1 MIRNMQIRSKLIAV
15 LVVPLVALTVLAAIG
30 IGTNVARG
38 VQADRVNDQTAF
50 AVSLSTLV
58 HELQRERDLS
68 AGWVGS
74 GREAGYGGVVAQRV
88 AVNQALDTFR
98 RDAANLDTGK
108 GDSAFRQRV
117 DTALKQFNEINDERQ
132 RVEDDPEFTVTR
144 TLDVYSSMIGN
155 LFAVELELGGQS
167 NDRALIR
174 NVAAFV
180 ALGRY
185 KEASSQERGLVY
197 AVASTGQ
204 FAPGEFQRFATSLG
218 AQDTW
223 RSQFDATAS
232 PEQRARLDALQ
243 SNPDVARVNGLRNF
257 LRNALLTGNAT
268 SRVELDPK
276 EWFLR
281 TSARLDLLRGV
292 EQTVADDVSAA
303 SRAAQSSASRQALLY
318 TVILTLVL
326 WFTVGLSLWMA
337 RSMVGPLRTLTRTA
351 NEVADQRLPGLV
363 DKLQHTKDPRDLD
376 VVPEPV
382 PVTSGDEIGQVS
394 AAFNSVHRV
403 AIQVATEQAALRK
416 SIGDMFLNL
425 ARRSQSLIDRQLE
438 LIDDLERTEADPDA
452 LENLFK
458 LDHLATRMRRNAED
472 LIVLSG
478 AEPARRWSQPV
489 PLVEVVRAALAE
501 VEDYNRVELLPIDDI
516 GVAGQAVSDVV
527 HLLAELI
534 ENATSFSPPGT
545 KVQVAGQ
552 QVSNGYVLE
561 IEDRG
566 LGMSDEE
573 LVEANERLANP
584 PMVDFALSRMLGLY
598 VVARL
603 AQRYNIKVQ
612 LRHSWYGGITAL
624 VLLPPTVAVRAAMPE
639 ALEAPRRGPAEL
651 VASTKPVEPAA
662 DESGEHL
669 PIFEAARSDWFE
681 DEVRGDH
688 LPLRRHAAQQ
698 PNSRA
703 AEPTGNGAGTL
714 SGAGAPRTPGPAPD
728 GGLGAGGPRPDGQGE
743 PARPEPSPAD
753 AARTDAA
760 RAEAMRAEAM
770 RIEAARIEAARAEAH
785 RAEAA
790 RAEAARAEAH
800 RAEATQAGAMRA
812 AEAMRA
818 EPAREGADQQPTQAG
833 PVPSPTAER
842 TPGPTAR
849 TDTDPTARTGT
860 SRRDRAAA
868 RGRAGP
874 LPTRTPGASGP
885 PPGGA
890 APFVGAPRPG
900 DGQPLGPGPAAPGRS
915 GRRADRAGVGAADR
929 PPTGQ
934 PAAAPGA
941 TQAQGPA
948 LAPDAPAPTT
958 LQAASVQTT
967 KAGLPR
973 RVPRANLAPGMVA
986 ARAAAAAAPPAPA
999 GSSEPSRSSHSPGR
1013 SPEEVRSMLSS
1024 YRSGLE
1030 RGRMAAGE
1038 DADRG
1043 GDAHS
1048 SSRSDDD
1055 ATQ

>member
-15 LVVPLVALTVLAAIG
+15 LVIPLVALTVLAAIG
-30 IGTNVARG
+30 IGANVARG
-38 VQADRVNDQTAF
+38 VQADRVQDQTAF
-50 AVSLSTLV
+50 ALNLSGLV

-74 GREAGYGGVVAQRV
+74 GRDAGYGGVVAQRV
-88 AVNQALDTFR
+88 AVNQALQTFR
-98 RDAANLDTGK
+98 NDVADLGSKNQG
-108 GDSAFRQRV
+108 SVFRRRV
-117 DTALKQFNEINDERQ
+117 DTAVRQFDQLDTDRQ
-132 RVEDDPEFTVTR
+132 RIEKDAAWTVER
-144 TLDVYSSMIGN
+144 TLDLYSGLIAN
-155 LFAVELELGGQS
+155 LFAAEQELGGQS
-167 NDRALIR
+167 NDRNLIR
-174 NVAAFV
+174 NLATFV
-180 ALGRY
+180 ALGRF
-185 KEASSQERGLVY
+185 KEAASKERGLVY
-197 AVASTGQ
+197 AVASARQ
-204 FAPGEFQRFATSLG
+204 FAPGQFQRFATSLG

-223 RSQFDATAS
+223 RAQFGSTAS
-232 PEQRARLDALQ
+232 PEQSTRLETIQ
-243 SNPDVARVNGLRNF
+243 SNADVLRTNELRNF
-257 LRNALLTGNAT
+257 LRNALLTGDAR
-268 SRVELDPK
+268 SRVDLDPA
-276 EWFLR
+276 EWYER
-281 TSARLDLLRGV
+281 STARIDLLRGV
-292 EQTVADDVSAA
+292 ESTIADDVSAA
-303 SRAAQSSASRQALLY
+303 SKAAESAASREALLY

-337 RSMVGPLRTLTRTA
+337 RSMVGPLRNLTRSA
-351 NEVADQRLPGLV
+351 NQVADQQLPGLV
-363 DKLQHTKDPRDLD
+363 DRLQHSTDPRDLD

-382 PVTSGDEIGQVS
+382 PVHANDEIGQLS

-452 LENLFK
+452 LDNLFK

-501 VEDYNRVELLPIDDI
+501 VEDYNRVELLPIDEI

-566 LGMSDEE
+566 LGMSDDE

-603 AQRYNIKVQ
+603 AQRYNVKVQ

-624 VLLPPTVAVRAAMPE
+624 VLLPPTLAVRAPMPE
-639 ALEAPRRGPAEL
+639 ALEAPSRRGPAEL
-651 VASTKPVEPAA
+651 IVSSKPVEPAA
-662 DESGEHL
+662 EQNGEHL

-681 DEVRGDH
+681 DSVRGDH

-698 PNSRA
+698 PNGRA

-714 SGAGAPRTPGPAPD
+714 SGAGATRMPAPGPDEA
-728 GGLGAGGPRPDGQGE
+728 
-743 PARPEPSPAD
+743 
-753 AARTDAA
+753 T
-760 RAEAMRAEAM
+760 AEAMRAEAM
-770 RIEAARIEAARAEAH
+770 RIETARMEAARAEATK
-785 RAEAA
+785 ADSA
-790 RAEAARAEAH
+790 RADAVPADAA
-800 RAEATQAGAMRA
+800 Q
-812 AEAMRA
+812 AEAMRVQATRSGDGAPMADGPRTARTEAA
-818 EPAREGADQQPTQAG
+818 ETGEAPAG
-833 PVPSPTAER
+833 PASAEAP
-842 TPGPTAR
+842 PGPTAR
-849 TDTDPTARTGT
+849 AGR
-860 SRRDRAAA
+860 A
-868 RGRAGP
+868 RGDGADARDRAGP

-890 APFVGAPRPG
+890 TPFAPAP
-900 DGQPLGPGPAAPGRS
+900 APGGGPPPPTSPLPSRTS
-915 GRRADRAGVGAADR
+915 RRADRAAAGRGMPQQGATRLPGPHPAPDR
-929 PPTGQ
+929 PAPE
-934 PAAAPGA
+934 PA
-941 TQAQGPA
+941 
-948 LAPDAPAPTT
+948 T
-958 LQAASVQTT
+958 LQSASVQTT

-986 ARAAAAAAPPAPA
+986 ARTAAAATSPTSPAPA
-999 GSSEPSRSSHSPGR
+999 SSSQAPSSSAAR

-1030 RGRMAAGE
+1030 RGRMMAAGE
-1038 DADRG
+1038 DADSG

-1055 ATQ
+1055 DATQ

>member
-15 LVVPLVALTVLAAIG
+15 LVIPLVALTVLAALAIG
-30 IGTNVARG
+30 AAVSRG

-50 AVSLSTLV
+50 AISLSNLV
-58 HELQRERDLS
+58 HQLQRERDLS
-68 AGWVGS
+68 AAWVGS
-74 GREAGYGGVVAQRV
+74 GRDAGYGGVVAQRV
-88 AVNQALDTFR
+88 AVNQTLGSFR
-98 RDAANLDTGK
+98 RDVEGLGNE
-108 GDSAFRQRV
+108 DSAFRERV
-117 DTALKQFNEINDERQ
+117 DAAVAKLEELSAQRELIANDEDMN
-132 RVEDDPEFTVTR
+132 VER
-144 TLDVYSSMIGN
+144 TLNYYSGVIDDLLAVN
-155 LFAVELELGGQS
+155 LEIAAQTD
-167 NDRALIR
+167 DRDLIR
-174 NVAAFV
+174 NVGTFV
-180 ALGRY
+180 SLARL
-185 KEASSQERGLVY
+185 KEATSLERGRLY
-197 AVASTGQ
+197 AVASVGK
-204 FAPGEFQRFATSLG
+204 FGPGDFRELAPIVG
-218 AQDTW
+218 AQEAW
-223 RSQFDATAS
+223 RSQFEATATPAQRAFLDRTLQGPDITRVDELRTKVLTGDPS
-232 PEQRARLDALQ
+232 RPVDIDPEQ
-243 SNPDVARVNGLRNF
+243 
-257 LRNALLTGNAT
+257 
-268 SRVELDPK
+268 
-276 EWFLR
+276 WF
-281 TSARLDLLRGV
+281 TYMSAKLDLLRTV
-292 EQTVADDVSAA
+292 EGRLADDVLAA
-303 SRAAQSSASRQALLY
+303 SEAAQSAASRQALLY
-318 TVILTLVL
+318 TIILTLVL
-326 WFTVGLSLWMA
+326 WVTVGLSLWLA
-337 RSMVGPLRTLTRTA
+337 RSMVGPLRSLTSSA
-351 NEVADQRLPGLV
+351 NEVADERLPGLV
-363 DKLQHTKDPRDLD
+363 DRLHHTKDPRDLD
-376 VVPEPV
+376 VAPEPV
-382 PVTSGDEIGQVS
+382 PVDSNDEIGQVS

-438 LIDDLERTEADPDA
+438 LIDDLERSEADPDV
-452 LENLFK
+452 LDNLFK

-489 PLVEVVRAALAE
+489 ALVDVVRAALAE

-566 LGMSDEE
+566 LGMSDDE

-624 VLLPPTVAVRAAMPE
+624 VLLPPTVAVRAPMPE
-639 ALEAPRRGPAEL
+639 AIEAPSRRGPAEL
-651 VASTKPVEPAA
+651 VASSRPAEPAA
-662 DESGEHL
+662 EAAEENGDHL

-681 DEVRGDH
+681 DGVRGDH

-698 PNSRA
+698 PMGRG
-703 AEPTGNGAGTL
+703 AEPTGNGA
-714 SGAGAPRTPGPAPD
+714 AGADPSRAEALRAEAMRVET
-728 GGLGAGGPRPDGQGE
+728 
-743 PARPEPSPAD
+743 ARME
-753 AARTDAA
+753 AARTEAAPAGTARAGDGDADADGAPVPDRPTTARTEAAEAAEAAA
-760 RAEAMRAEAM
+760 RAEAPPGP
-770 RIEAARIEAARAEAH
+770 AAR
-785 RAEAA
+785 
-790 RAEAARAEAH
+790 
-800 RAEATQAGAMRA
+800 
-812 AEAMRA
+812 
-818 EPAREGADQQPTQAG
+818 
-833 PVPSPTAER
+833 
-842 TPGPTAR
+842 
-849 TDTDPTARTGT
+849 TARTGRQRGDGAATRART
-860 SRRDRAAA
+860 S
-868 RGRAGP
+868 G

-890 APFVGAPRPG
+890 TPFAPATPPA
-900 DGQPLGPGPAAPGRS
+900 DQPLAPAPAGPGGRS
-915 GRRADRAGVGAADR
+915 SRRADRAGADRAAAQPAPARAYAADAPLPTRGAA
-929 PPTGQ
+929 
-934 PAAAPGA
+934 PAAAP
-941 TQAQGPA
+941 
-948 LAPDAPAPTT
+948 APAADPAPAT

-986 ARAAAAAAPPAPA
+986 AQAAAPAA
-999 GSSEPSRSSHSPGR
+999 GPTPGDSAQPSPSAAR

-1030 RGRMAAGE
+1030 RGRMMAAGE

-1055 ATQ
+1055 DATQ

>member
-15 LVVPLVALTVLAAIG
+15 LLIPLVALTVLAAVG
-30 IGTNVARG
+30 IGANVARG
-38 VQADRVNDQTAF
+38 VQANRVHDQTAF
-50 AVSLSTLV
+50 ALNLSTLV

-74 GREAGYGGVVAQRV
+74 GRDAGYGGVVAQRV
-88 AVNQALDTFR
+88 AVNQALQTFR
-98 RDAANLDTGK
+98 KDVTDLGSKDQ
-108 GDSAFRQRV
+108 DSAFRRRV
-117 DTALKQFNEINDERQ
+117 DSAVRQFDELDSDRERIEQ
-132 RVEDDPEFTVTR
+132 DPAWTVER
-144 TLDVYSSMIGN
+144 TLDLYSAMIAN
-155 LFAVELELGGQS
+155 LFAAEAELGGQT
-167 NDRALIR
+167 NDRNLIR
-174 NVAAFV
+174 NLATFV
-180 ALGRY
+180 ALGRF
-185 KEASSQERGLVY
+185 KEAASKERGLVY
-197 AVASTGQ
+197 AVASARQ

-223 RSQFDATAS
+223 RAQFGSTAS
-232 PEQRARLDALQ
+232 PEQSSRLEAIQ
-243 SNPDVARVNGLRNF
+243 SNPDVLRTNELRNF
-257 LRNALLTGNAT
+257 LRNALLTGDAT
-268 SRVELDPK
+268 SRVDVDPA
-276 EWFLR
+276 EWYER
-281 TSARLDLLRGV
+281 STARIDLLRGV
-292 EQTVADDVSAA
+292 ESSIAGDVSAA
-303 SRAAQSSASRQALLY
+303 SKAAASSASRQALLY

-326 WFTVGLSLWMA
+326 WLTVGLSLWLA
-337 RSMVGPLRTLTRTA
+337 RSMVGPLRNLTQRA
-351 NEVADQRLPGLV
+351 NEVADQQLPGLV
-363 DKLQHTKDPRDLD
+363 ERLQHSKDPRDLD

-382 PVTSGDEIGQVS
+382 PVNSKDEIGQVS

-403 AIQVATEQAALRK
+403 ATQVATEQAALRK

-501 VEDYNRVELLPIDDI
+501 VEDYNRVELLPIDEI

-603 AQRYNIKVQ
+603 AQRYEIKVQ

-624 VLLPPTVAVRAAMPE
+624 VLLPPTLAVRAPMPE
-639 ALEAPRRGPAEL
+639 ALEAPPSRRGPAEL
-651 VASTKPVEPAA
+651 VATSRPAEPAA
-662 DESGEHL
+662 EENGEHL

-681 DEVRGDH
+681 DNVRGDH

-698 PNSRA
+698 PNGRA

-714 SGAGAPRTPGPAPD
+714 GGAGATRMPA
-728 GGLGAGGPRPDGQGE
+728 
-743 PARPEPSPAD
+743 SPAAD
-753 AARTDAA
+753 EA

-770 RIEAARIEAARAEAH
+770 RVETARMEAARAEAAQVEEAKAEDA

-790 RAEAARAEAH
+790 RAEAAQAETM
-800 RAEATQAGAMRA
+800 RVEATR
-812 AEAMRA
+812 
-818 EPAREGADQQPTQAG
+818 
-833 PVPSPTAER
+833 
-842 TPGPTAR
+842 PG
-849 TDTDPTARTGT
+849 DGGD
-860 SRRDRAAA
+860 AA

-874 LPTRTPGASGP
+874 LPTRTPGAAGP

-890 APFVGAPRPG
+890 APFAPAPTPG
-900 DGQPLGPGPAAPGRS
+900 GPQFAPAPAPAGPTPPPASPLPNRTS
-915 GRRADRAGVGAADR
+915 RRADRAAGGR
-929 PPTGQ
+929 G
-934 PAAAPGA
+934 APGVPRVPSP
-941 TQAQGPA
+941 TPA
-948 LAPDAPAPTT
+948 PERPAPAT

-986 ARAAAAAAPPAPA
+986 TRAAAATSPAPA
-999 GSSEPSRSSHSPGR
+999 AASSEPSAPAPSATR

-1030 RGRMAAGE
+1030 RGRMMAAGE
-1038 DADRG
+1038 DVDRG
-1043 GDAHS
+1043 GDAEP

-1055 ATQ
+1055 DATQ

>member
-1 MIRNMQIRSKLIAV
+1 V

-30 IGTNVARG
+30 IGSNVSRG

-74 GREAGYGGVVAQRV
+74 GRDAGYGGVVAQRV

-98 RDAANLDTGK
+98 RDVRNLGSDNQG
-108 GDSAFRQRV
+108 SAFRRRV
-117 DTALKQFNEINDERQ
+117 DTALKQFDQLNDDRQ
-132 RVEDDPEFTVTR
+132 RIEDDPAWTVER
-144 TLDVYSSMIGN
+144 TLDLYSSIIAN
-155 LFAVELELGGQS
+155 LFAVELELGAQT
-167 NDRALIR
+167 NDRNLIR
-174 NVAAFV
+174 NLATFV
-180 ALGRY
+180 ALGRL
-185 KEASSQERGLVY
+185 KEAASQERGLVY
-197 AVASTGQ
+197 AVASAGR

-223 RSQFDATAS
+223 RAQFDTTAT
-232 PEQRARLDALQ
+232 PEQSDRLDVIRG
-243 SNPDVARVNGLRNF
+243 NPDVIKTNELRNF
-257 LRNALLTGNAT
+257 LRNALLTGNVQ
-268 SRVELDPK
+268 SRVDLDPK
-276 EWFLR
+276 EWFQR
-281 TSARLDLLRGV
+281 TTASIDLLRGV
-292 EQTVADDVSAA
+292 ENTIADDVSAA
-303 SRAAQSSASRQALLY
+303 SRAAQSTASRQALLY
-318 TVILTLVL
+318 TIILTLVL

-351 NEVADQRLPGLV
+351 NEVADERLPGLV
-363 DKLQHTKDPRDLD
+363 DKLQQTKDPRELD

-382 PVTSGDEIGQVS
+382 PVTSGDEVGQVS

-403 AIQVATEQAALRK
+403 AIRVATEQAALRK

-651 VASTKPVEPAA
+651 VATTKPAEPAA
-662 DESGEHL
+662 EETDEHL

-681 DEVRGDH
+681 DSVRGDH

-703 AEPTGNGAGTL
+703 AEPTGNGAGALT
-714 SGAGAPRTPGPAPD
+714 GAGTPRTPGPTAD
-728 GGLGAGGPRPDGQGE
+728 GGLGSGTPRPDGQRE
-743 PARPEPSPAD
+743 PAPAEPTAAD

-770 RIEAARIEAARAEAH
+770 RIETARMEEAARADAAHAEAAQPETI

-790 RAEAARAEAH
+790 QPEAATQEA
-800 RAEATQAGAMRA
+800 AQ
-812 AEAMRA
+812 A
-818 EPAREGADQQPTQAG
+818 EPIQEAAPAG
-833 PVPSPTAER
+833 TAPPGPTAESA
-842 TPGPTAR
+842 PGPTAR
-849 TDTDPTARTGT
+849 TDSGATARAEPGPTARTG
-860 SRRDRAAA
+860 SLRDRGAA

-890 APFVGAPRPG
+890 QPFAAAPSPGAGR
-900 DGQPLGPGPAAPGRS
+900 PLGPAPASPPPPGRS
-915 GRRADRAGVGAADR
+915 SRRADRAGVGAADR
-929 PPTGQ
+929 ASAAAQGATRAPGPA
-934 PAAAPGA
+934 PDAAAP
-941 TQAQGPA
+941 
-948 LAPDAPAPTT
+948 APAT

-986 ARAAAAAAPPAPA
+986 ARTAAAAATQAPA
-999 GSSEPSRSSHSPGR
+999 SSSEPSTLSPSPGR

-1030 RGRMAAGE
+1030 RGRMMAAGE

>member
-15 LVVPLVALTVLAAIG
+15 LVTPLVALTVLAALG
-30 IGTNVARG
+30 IGANVARG
-38 VQADRVNDQTAF
+38 VQADRVSDEAAF
-50 AVSLSTLV
+50 AVNLSTLV

-74 GREAGYGGVVAQRV
+74 GRDAGYGGVVAQRV
-88 AVNQALDTFR
+88 RVNQALASFR
-98 RDAANLDTGK
+98 QDVQGLGSEREG
-108 GDSAFRQRV
+108 SAFRDRV
-117 DTALKQFNEINDERQ
+117 DTAVAELSQLDRQ
-132 RVEDDPEFTVTR
+132 RDQIENDNALTVPQ
-144 TLDVYSSMIGN
+144 TLEYYSGIIGN
-155 LFAVELELGGQS
+155 LLAVNLEIAGQTD
-167 NDRALIR
+167 DRDLIR
-174 NVAAFV
+174 NVGTFV
-180 ALGRY
+180 SLARL
-185 KEASSQERGLVY
+185 KEATSLERGRLY
-197 AVASTGQ
+197 AVASARRFGPGDFRQ
-204 FAPGEFQRFATSLG
+204 LAPVVG
-218 AQDTW
+218 AQEAW
-223 RSQFDATAS
+223 RAQFEATAT
-232 PEQRARLDALQ
+232 PEQRAFLDRTLQSPDIGRVDELRNKVLTGDPSEPVQLDAKQ
-243 SNPDVARVNGLRNF
+243 
-257 LRNALLTGNAT
+257 
-268 SRVELDPK
+268 
-276 EWFLR
+276 WF
-281 TSARLDLLRGV
+281 TYMTAKLDLLRRV
-292 EQTVADDVSAA
+292 ESRLAADVSAA
-303 SRAAQSSASRQALLY
+303 SQDARSSASRQALLY
-318 TVILTLVL
+318 TIILTLVL
-326 WFTVGLSLWMA
+326 WLTVGLSIWMA

-351 NEVADQRLPGLV
+351 NDVADERLPGLV
-363 DKLQHTKDPRDLD
+363 ERLQHTKDPRDLD

-382 PVTSGDEIGQVS
+382 PVNSTDEIGQVS

-489 PLVEVVRAALAE
+489 PLVDVVRAALAE

-552 QVSNGYVLE
+552 LVSNGYVLE

-566 LGMSDEE
+566 LGMSDDE

-584 PMVDFALSRMLGLY
+584 PLVDFALSRMLGLY

-603 AQRYNIKVQ
+603 GQRYNIKVQ

-624 VLLPPTVAVRAAMPE
+624 VLLPPTVAVRAPAPE
-639 ALEAPRRGPAEL
+639 QLEAPSRRGRGEL
-651 VASTKPVEPAA
+651 VPSTRPVEPAA
-662 DESGEHL
+662 EPTGEHL

-681 DEVRGDH
+681 DGARGDH

-698 PNSRA
+698 PNGRA

-714 SGAGAPRTPGPAPD
+714 TGAGAARIPGPGDPGFGFGAPKPD
-728 GGLGAGGPRPDGQGE
+728 GPSDPPRQ
-743 PARPEPSPAD
+743 EPSQAD
-753 AARTDAA
+753 AS
-760 RAEAMRAEAM
+760 RAEALRV
-770 RIEAARIEAARAEAH
+770 EAARIEAAK
-785 RAEAA
+785 AEAA
-790 RAEAARAEAH
+790 RVEATRTEAASTEAAISEAARTEAA
-800 RAEATQAGAMRA
+800 RPADARPVTDRPKTVRSEA
-812 AEAMRA
+812 AEAGDAPEAGDARA
-818 EPAREGADQQPTQAG
+818 TPAPGGAARSDRPRVDTAG
-833 PVPSPTAER
+833 P
-842 TPGPTAR
+842 
-849 TDTDPTARTGT
+849 
-860 SRRDRAAA
+860 RAQ
-868 RGRAGP
+868 AGP
-874 LPTRTPGASGP
+874 LPTRTPGASAP

-890 APFVGAPRPG
+890 QPFA
-900 DGQPLGPGPAAPGRS
+900 PAAPPPPGRKS
-915 GRRADRAGVGAADR
+915 RRADRAAT
-929 PPTGQ
+929 TGQ
-934 PAAAPGA
+934 PQP
-941 TQAQGPA
+941 
-948 LAPDAPAPTT
+948 APAPLADVPAPAPAT

-986 ARAAAAAAPPAPA
+986 AKTAATAERPATA
-999 GSSEPSRSSHSPGR
+999 SSSQPSPSASR

-1030 RGRMAAGE
+1030 RGRMMAAGD

-1055 ATQ
+1055 DATQ

>member
-15 LVVPLVALTVLAAIG
+15 LVIPLVALTALAAVG
-30 IGTNVARG
+30 IGANVARG
-38 VQADRVNDQTAF
+38 VQADRVHDQTAF
-50 AVSLSTLV
+50 ALNVSGLV

-68 AGWVGS
+68 AGWVGG
-74 GREAGYGGVVAQRV
+74 GRDAGYGGVVAQRV
-88 AVNQALDTFR
+88 AVNQALQTFR
-98 RDAANLDTGK
+98 NDVDNLGTKDES
-108 GDSAFRQRV
+108 SAFRRRI
-117 DTALKQFNEINDERQ
+117 DTAVRQFDQLDSDRQ
-132 RVEDDPEFTVTR
+132 RIERDPAWTVER
-144 TLDVYSSMIGN
+144 TLDLYSGLIAN
-155 LFAVELELGGQS
+155 LFAAESELGGQT
-167 NDRALIR
+167 NDRNLIR
-174 NVAAFV
+174 NLATFV
-180 ALGRY
+180 ALGRF
-185 KEASSQERGLVY
+185 KEAASKERGLVY
-197 AVASTGQ
+197 AAASAGQ

-223 RSQFDATAS
+223 RAQFGTTAS
-232 PEQRARLDALQ
+232 PEQSSRLEAIQ
-243 SNPDVARVNGLRNF
+243 SNPDVLRTNELRNF
-257 LRNALLTGNAT
+257 LRNALLTGDAT
-268 SRVELDPK
+268 SRVDVDPA
-276 EWFLR
+276 EWYER
-281 TSARLDLLRGV
+281 STARIDLLRGV
-292 EQTVADDVSAA
+292 ENTIAADVSAA
-303 SRAAQSSASRQALLY
+303 SKAAQTAASRQALLY
-318 TVILTLVL
+318 IVILTLVL
-326 WFTVGLSLWMA
+326 WLTIGLSLWMA
-337 RSMVGPLRTLTRTA
+337 RSMVRPLRNLTRSA
-351 NEVADQRLPGLV
+351 NEVAEQQLPGV
-363 DKLQHTKDPRDLD
+363 VERLQHSKDPRDLD

-382 PVTSGDEIGQVS
+382 PVRANDEIGQVS

-403 AIQVATEQAALRK
+403 AIRVATEQAALRK

-438 LIDDLERTEADPDA
+438 LIDDLERNEADPDA

-501 VEDYNRVELLPIDDI
+501 VEDYNRVELLPIDEI

-603 AQRYNIKVQ
+603 AQRYNVKVQ

-624 VLLPPTVAVRAAMPE
+624 VLLPPTLAVRAPMPE
-639 ALEAPRRGPAEL
+639 ALEAPPTRRGPAEL
-651 VASTKPVEPAA
+651 VVSSRPVEPA
-662 DESGEHL
+662 EEENGEHL

-681 DEVRGDH
+681 DGARGDH

-698 PNSRA
+698 PNGRA

-714 SGAGAPRTPGPAPD
+714 TGAGATRMP
-728 GGLGAGGPRPDGQGE
+728 
-743 PARPEPSPAD
+743 D
-753 AARTDAA
+753 AAADEA

-770 RIEAARIEAARAEAH
+770 RVETARM
-785 RAEAA
+785 EAA
-790 RAEAARAEAH
+790 RAEAARTEAG
-800 RAEATQAGAMRA
+800 RAEAARTEADRA
-812 AEAMRA
+812 EAARVDAARAEAMRA
-818 EPAREGADQQPTQAG
+818 GATGVGEAG
-833 PVPSPTAER
+833 PE
-842 TPGPTAR
+842 AR
-849 TDTDPTARTGT
+849 VARPRG
-860 SRRDRAAA
+860 DGV

-890 APFVGAPRPG
+890 TPFAPAP
-900 DGQPLGPGPAAPGRS
+900 APGGGQAPPAPAPPFPGRA
-915 GRRADRAGVGAADR
+915 GRRADRATAGRGTPPQGAPR
-929 PPTGQ
+929 VPG
-934 PAAAPGA
+934 PAP
-941 TQAQGPA
+941 TQAPE
-948 LAPDAPAPTT
+948 APAPAPAT

-986 ARAAAAAAPPAPA
+986 ARAAAAATSPAPA
-999 GSSEPSRSSHSPGR
+999 SSPEPPSPAPSTAR

-1030 RGRMAAGE
+1030 RGRMMAAGE
-1038 DADRG
+1038 DADTG

-1048 SSRSDDD
+1048 SSRSDGDD
-1055 ATQ
+1055 ATE

>member
-15 LVVPLVALTVLAAIG
+15 LVIPLVALTVLAALG
-30 IGTNVARG
+30 IGANVARG

-68 AGWVGS
+68 AGWVGG
-74 GREAGYGGVVAQRV
+74 GRDAGYGGVVTQLV
-88 AVNQALDTFR
+88 AVNGALQTFR
-98 RDAANLDTGK
+98 RDVQELDNDG
-108 GDSAFRQRV
+108 SAFRQRV
-117 DTALKQFNEINDERQ
+117 DAAVAELNQLDQQ
-132 RVEDDPEFTVTR
+132 RDQIENNPGTTVQR
-144 TLDVYSSMIGN
+144 TLDYYSRVIGN
-155 LFAVELELGGQS
+155 LLAVNLEIASQTDDRELIQ
-167 NDRALIR
+167 
-174 NVAAFV
+174 NVGTFV
-180 ALGRY
+180 SLARL
-185 KEASSQERGLVY
+185 KEATSLERGRLY
-197 AVASTGQ
+197 AVASAGRFDTGDFRALAPIVGAQEAWKTQ
-204 FAPGEFQRFATSLG
+204 FEATATPEQQAFFQRTLQSPDIDRVDELRDKVLG
-218 AQDTW
+218 GDPSKPVQL
-223 RSQFDATAS
+223 DAT
-232 PEQRARLDALQ
+232 Q
-243 SNPDVARVNGLRNF
+243 
-257 LRNALLTGNAT
+257 
-268 SRVELDPK
+268 
-276 EWFLR
+276 WF
-281 TSARLDLLRGV
+281 TYMTAKLDLLRTI
-292 EQTVADDVSAA
+292 ERRLADDVSAA
-303 SRAAQSSASRQALLY
+303 SRDAQSTARRQALLY
-318 TVILTLVL
+318 TILLTLVL
-326 WFTVGLSLWMA
+326 WITVGLSLWLI
-337 RSMVGPLRTLTRTA
+337 RSIVGPLRTLTRSA
-351 NEVADQRLPGLV
+351 NEVADERLPGLV
-363 DKLQHTKDPRDLD
+363 DRLQHTKDPRDLD

-382 PVTSGDEIGQVS
+382 PVKSNDEIGQVS

-452 LENLFK
+452 LDNLFK

-489 PLVEVVRAALAE
+489 ALVDVVRAALAE

-516 GVAGQAVSDVV
+516 GVAGQSVSDVV

-566 LGMSDEE
+566 LGMSDDE

-624 VLLPPTVAVRAAMPE
+624 VLLPPTVAVRAPMPE
-639 ALEAPRRGPAEL
+639 AIEAPARRGPAEL
-651 VASTKPVEPAA
+651 VPSARPVEPVAEE
-662 DESGEHL
+662 DGEHL

-681 DEVRGDH
+681 DSVRADH

-698 PNSRA
+698 PNGRA

-714 SGAGAPRTPGPAPD
+714 TGAGAARLPDPDQVEPGP
-728 GGLGAGGPRPDGQGE
+728 
-743 PARPEPSPAD
+743 D

-760 RAEAMRAEAM
+760 RAEAMRVEAM
-770 RIEAARIEAARAEAH
+770 RIETARM
-785 RAEAA
+785 EAA
-790 RAEAARAEAH
+790 RAEAAREEAA
-800 RAEATQAGAMRA
+800 RTELTREATRPGGDDGDGGPVTERPRTARSEA
-812 AEAMRA
+812 AEAGGAAAASAAQA
-818 EPAREGADQQPTQAG
+818 EAPA
-833 PVPSPTAER
+833 PV
-842 TPGPTAR
+842 GPTAR
-849 TDTDPTARTGT
+849 MGRSRGDGAGTRARTG
-860 SRRDRAAA
+860 A
-868 RGRAGP
+868 

-890 APFVGAPRPG
+890 KPFEPATPRGGTAPPAPASPP
-900 DGQPLGPGPAAPGRS
+900 QPGRS
-915 GRRADRAGVGAADR
+915 SRRAGADRIRADRARADRAGTDR
-929 PPTGQ
+929 APAGQ
-934 PAAAPGA
+934 PAAAAAVQGA
-941 TQAQGPA
+941 
-948 LAPDAPAPTT
+948 APAPAVDGPEAAPAK

-986 ARAAAAAAPPAPA
+986 ARTSATDATPEPA
-999 GSSEPSRSSHSPGR
+999 GSSQPFSSAAR

-1055 ATQ
+1055 DATQ

>member
-15 LVVPLVALTVLAAIG
+15 LVIPLVALTVLAAIG
-30 IGTNVARG
+30 IGAAVSRG

-50 AVSLSTLV
+50 AISLSNLV
-58 HELQRERDLS
+58 HQLQRERDLS
-68 AGWVGS
+68 AAWVGS
-74 GREAGYGGVVAQRV
+74 GRDAGYGGVVAQRV
-88 AVNQALDTFR
+88 AVNQALTTFR
-98 RDAANLDTGK
+98 QGVEDLSNE
-108 GDSAFRQRV
+108 DSAFRERV
-117 DTALKQFNEINDERQ
+117 DAAVAELERLTAQRELIANDEDMSVQ
-132 RVEDDPEFTVTR
+132 R
-144 TLDVYSSMIGN
+144 TLNYYSNVIGN
-155 LFAVELELGGQS
+155 LLSVNLEIAAQTD
-167 NDRALIR
+167 DRDLIR
-174 NVAAFV
+174 NVGTFV
-180 ALGRY
+180 SLARL
-185 KEASSQERGLVY
+185 KEATSLERGRLY
-197 AVASTGQ
+197 AVASV
-204 FAPGEFQRFATSLG
+204 GEFKAEDFRALAPIVG
-218 AQDTW
+218 AQEAW
-223 RSQFDATAS
+223 RSQFDATAT
-232 PEQRARLDALQ
+232 PEQRAFLDRTLQ
-243 SNPDVARVNGLRNF
+243 SSPDINRAEELRTKV
-257 LRNALLTGNAT
+257 LTG
-268 SRVELDPK
+268 DPNQPVDIDP
-276 EWFLR
+276 EQWF
-281 TSARLDLLRGV
+281 TYMSAKLDLLRTV
-292 EQTVADDVSAA
+292 EGRVADDVLAA
-303 SRAAQSSASRQALLY
+303 SEAAQSAASRQALLY

-326 WFTVGLSLWMA
+326 WVTVGLSLWMA
-337 RSMVGPLRTLTRTA
+337 RSMVGPLRNLTRSA
-351 NEVADQRLPGLV
+351 NEVADERLPGLV
-363 DKLQHTKDPRDLD
+363 DQLHHTKDPRDLE

-382 PVTSGDEIGQVS
+382 PVSSNDEIGQVS

-438 LIDDLERTEADPDA
+438 LIDDLERSEADPDA
-452 LENLFK
+452 LDNLFK

-489 PLVEVVRAALAE
+489 ALVDVVRAALAE

-566 LGMSDEE
+566 LGMSDDE

-603 AQRYNIKVQ
+603 AQRYDIKVQ

-624 VLLPPTVAVRAAMPE
+624 VLLPPTVAVRAPMPE
-639 ALEAPRRGPAEL
+639 AIEAPSRRGPAEL
-651 VASTKPVEPAA
+651 VASSRPAEPAA
-662 DESGEHL
+662 EAAEETTGDHL

-681 DEVRGDH
+681 DSVRGDH

-698 PNSRA
+698 PGGRT
-703 AEPTGNGAGTL
+703 AEPTGNGAG
-714 SGAGAPRTPGPAPD
+714 A
-728 GGLGAGGPRPDGQGE
+728 
-743 PARPEPSPAD
+743 AD
-753 AARTDAA
+753 TAKAEAL
-760 RAEAMRAEAM
+760 RAEAMRVETARMEAAQAEAT
-770 RIEAARIEAARAEAH
+770 RTGPAP
-785 RAEAA
+785 AEAA
-790 RAEAARAEAH
+790 PAKPAATEPSAAQPSPPEAAP
-800 RAEATQAGAMRA
+800 
-812 AEAMRA
+812 A
-818 EPAREGADQQPTQAG
+818 EPPAAK
-833 PVPSPTAER
+833 PTATEPAAGR
-842 TPGPTAR
+842 KRSDGAATRAR
-849 TDTDPTARTGT
+849 T
-860 SRRDRAAA
+860 
-868 RGRAGP
+868 GP

-890 APFVGAPRPG
+890 MPFAPAGAS
-900 DGQPLGPGPAAPGRS
+900 QPVTPGPAAPPAGRS
-915 GRRADRAGVGAADR
+915 SRRADRVGADR
-929 PPTGQ
+929 AAKPAPAR
-934 PAAAPGA
+934 AAADGA
-941 TQAQGPA
+941 PLPTRGADPA
-948 LAPDAPAPTT
+948 TAPPPAPDPAPAT

-986 ARAAAAAAPPAPA
+986 ARTAAAAATPAPA
-999 GSSEPSRSSHSPGR
+999 GSPEPSSAPAGR

-1030 RGRMAAGE
+1030 RGRMMAAGE

-1055 ATQ
+1055 DATQ

>member
-15 LVVPLVALTVLAAIG
+15 LLIPLVALTGLAAMA

-38 VQADRVNDQTAF
+38 VQADRVKDQTVF
-50 AVSLSTLV
+50 AVSLSELV
-58 HELQRERDLS
+58 HQLQRERDLS

-74 GREAGYGGVVAQRV
+74 GRDAGYGGVVAQRV
-88 AVNQALDTFR
+88 AVNQALGTFR
-98 RDAANLDTGK
+98 RDVGKLRTGGEGAAMQRRVETAMRQFDRLD
-108 GDSAFRQRV
+108 
-117 DTALKQFNEINDERQ
+117 EERQ
-132 RVEDDPEFTVTR
+132 RIETDAGWTVER
-144 TLDVYSSMIGN
+144 TLDLYSGMIGN
-155 LFAVELELGGQS
+155 LFAVESELGGQTG
-167 NDRALIR
+167 DRRLIR
-174 NVAAFV
+174 NLDAFV
-180 ALGRY
+180 AFGRF
-185 KEASSQERGLVY
+185 KEAASQERGLVY
-197 AVASTGQ
+197 AAASDGK
-204 FAPGEFQRFATSLG
+204 FAPGQFQRFATSLG
-218 AQDTW
+218 SQETW
-223 RSQFDATAS
+223 REQFGALAS
-232 PEQRARLDALQ
+232 PAQSARLDATQ
-243 SNPDVARVNGLRNF
+243 GNPDVLQVNELRNY
-257 LRNALLTGNAT
+257 LRNALLTGNAA
-268 SRVELDPK
+268 SKVELDPQQWY
-276 EWFLR
+276 ER
-281 TSARLDLLRGV
+281 ATGRIDLFRGV
-292 EQTVADDVSAA
+292 ESTVADDVTAIARETQAA
-303 SRAAQSSASRQALLY
+303 ASRQALLY
-318 TVILTLVL
+318 IVVLTLVL
-326 WFTVGLSLWMA
+326 WLTVGLSLWLA

-351 NEVADQRLPGLV
+351 NDVAEDRLPGLV
-363 DKLQHTKDPRDLD
+363 DRLQHTKDPRDLD

-382 PVTSGDEIGQVS
+382 PVQSKDEIGQVS

-489 PLVEVVRAALAE
+489 ALVDVVRAALAE

-552 QVSNGYVLE
+552 AVSNGYVLE

-566 LGMSDEE
+566 LGMSDDE

-598 VVARL
+598 VVSRL

-624 VLLPPTVAVRAAMPE
+624 VLLPPAVAVRAPMPE
-639 ALEAPRRGPAEL
+639 ALEAPPSRRGPAEL
-651 VASTKPVEPAA
+651 VVSARPVEPVA
-662 DESGEHL
+662 EENGEHL

-681 DEVRGDH
+681 DGARGDH

-698 PNSRA
+698 PNGRPA
-703 AEPTGNGAGTL
+703 GPTGNGAGT
-714 SGAGAPRTPGPAPD
+714 GASRAD
-728 GGLGAGGPRPDGQGE
+728 E
-743 PARPEPSPAD
+743 ARAEAL
-753 AARTDAA
+753 
-760 RAEAMRAEAM
+760 RAEAMRVET
-770 RIEAARIEAARAEAH
+770 ARMEAARAEAA
-785 RAEAA
+785 RAEAEAA
-790 RAEAARAEAH
+790 RAEAARAETIAQPEPTT
-800 RAEATQAGAMRA
+800 AAPQETTAPEQAAPTTWPQAAGA
-812 AEAMRA
+812 
-818 EPAREGADQQPTQAG
+818 D
-833 PVPSPTAER
+833 
-842 TPGPTAR
+842 AR
-849 TDTDPTARTGT
+849 T
-860 SRRDRAAA
+860 
-868 RGRAGP
+868 GP

-890 APFVGAPRPG
+890 APFMPASPSGREQQPGAGSPLPSRAG
-900 DGQPLGPGPAAPGRS
+900 RRDGRTD
-915 GRRADRAGVGAADR
+915 RRADRADRADR
-929 PPTGQ
+929 VAASR
-934 PAAAPGA
+934 AAAAARVPEPRLSEPRVSEPW
-941 TQAQGPA
+941 TPE
-948 LAPDAPAPTT
+948 PAPAGAQARAASPDETAPT
-958 LQAASVQTT
+958 LQSASVQTT

-986 ARAAAAAAPPAPA
+986 ARTAATAASPAPA
-999 GSSEPSRSSHSPGR
+999 STSSPSSPSAAR
-1013 SPEEVRSMLSS
+1013 SPEAVRSMLSS

-1030 RGRMAAGE
+1030 RGRMMAAGE

-1055 ATQ
+1055 DATQ